1 MTHQTLAHHPRRG
14 CNGTHAELVPS
25 IALDPQNEFL
35 SGAILRAHVQAE
47 AHHPGFSLLVLVF
60 GMWGLGVR
68 ATVVA

>member
-1 MTHQTLAHHPRRG
+1 MEAKRFI
-14 CNGTHAELVPS
+14 LV
-25 IALDPQNEFL
+25 LRQNEFL